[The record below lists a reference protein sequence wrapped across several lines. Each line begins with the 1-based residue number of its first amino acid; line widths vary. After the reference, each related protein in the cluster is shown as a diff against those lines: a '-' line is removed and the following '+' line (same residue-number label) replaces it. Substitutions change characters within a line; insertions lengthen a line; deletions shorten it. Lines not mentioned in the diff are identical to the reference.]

1 MKKALVAF
9 LSIVLIGM
17 LFIGCPT
24 DPNDPN
30 SGGSNGSNLTDIT
43 TITETD
49 KVGIGL
55 GTIIYASFSEVYLLS
70 ADDVPGISGT
80 LGSSVQWDNFDLGA
94 IDPDYEITAGE
105 TVIVS
110 GTHETT
116 VSGTTQTNSMDITI
130 RFNTEDAPVG
140 TFRVV
145 YVTRTPDYETEGATE
160 EVVTFTVNGS
170 NVNLSLLPD

>member
-55 GTIIYASFSEVYLLS
+55 GTIIYASISEVYLLS

-94 IDPDYEITAGE
+94 IDPDDEITAGE

-130 RFNTEDAPVG
+130 RFNTEDTPG
-140 TFRVV
+140 TYRVV
-145 YVTRTPDYETEGATE
+145 YVTRTTDYESVDASVEII
-160 EVVTFTVNGS
+160 TFTVNGS
-170 NVNLSLLPD
+170 NVDLTLLPD